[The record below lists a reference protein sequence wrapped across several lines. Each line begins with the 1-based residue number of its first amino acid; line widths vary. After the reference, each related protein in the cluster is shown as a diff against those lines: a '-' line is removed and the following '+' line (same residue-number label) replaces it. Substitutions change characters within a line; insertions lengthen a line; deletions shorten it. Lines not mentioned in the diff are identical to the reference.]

1 MEIENTGM
9 ELESTANQ
17 SDAFLDGW
25 DDDDTPVTEEPAN
38 QPETEAAGS
47 EGEEEAAETTAETD
61 TPAAGGAAA
70 DTQTQT
76 EGEGAQ
82 GETAQQTTE
91 QSAPTWTIK
100 HNGAQRVVT
109 AGEITADLLQKGM
122 DYDRVRSKYDESK
135 PAMELLG
142 QFARKANMSVTDYV
156 SHLRTEAMKAAGMSE
171 SEAKRAVELEDR
183 EAAVAAR
190 EAEQAAQAQAQTA
203 AGARAQAD
211 VAEFAKAFPDVYNQA
226 KSDPKVI
233 PQSVWE
239 ATRGGKMSLTAA
251 YSQYAVAQAKA
262 EAAAQVKAANERAAA
277 TVQNHKNTARS
288 TGSMKSAGS
297 DSKNTDA
304 FLAGFDS

>member
-1 MEIENTGM
+1 MEIENPGM

-17 SDAFLDGW
+17 SDAFLEGW
-25 DDDDTPVTEEPAN
+25 DDDESPVTEEPTN
-38 QPETEAAGS
+38 QTEPDDEDT
-47 EGEEEAAETTAETD
+47 EGESEAETTAENE
-61 TPAAGGAAA
+61 PAAEGAAA

-76 EGEGAQ
+76 PGEDAQ
-82 GETAQQTTE
+82 GEAEQQTGE
-91 QSAPTWTIK
+91 PNPAPTWTIK
-100 HNGAQRVVT
+100 HNGTERVLQ
-109 AGEITADLLQKGM
+109 ASEITADLLQKGM
-122 DYDRVRSKYDESK
+122 DYDRVRAKYDESK

-142 QFARKANMSVTDYV
+142 QFARKSNMSVTEYV
-156 SHLRTEAMKAAGMSE
+156 SYLRTEAMKAAGMSE

-190 EAEQAAQAQAQTA
+190 EAEHAAQAQARAT

-233 PQSVWE
+233 PQSVWD
-239 ATRGGKMSLTAA
+239 ATKGGKMSLTAA

-288 TGSMKSAGS
+288 TGSMKSAGN

-304 FLAGFDS
+304 FLEGFDS